1 MCALREPFG
10 DIGRIEMYALL
21 LFIIII
27 IIIIIIQDSLII
39 IIIIIIIIIG
49 IINTYCYL

>member
-21 LFIIII
+21 LLF
-27 IIIIIIQDSLII
+27 
-39 IIIIIIIIIG
+39 IIIIIIIIG